1 MLLENEQ
8 GSEALLAANEGLTKN
23 ESNDGLKYLTDAIA
37 NQKSI
42 DTFQFGMM
50 WYSMFP
56 EQLTVGRDEDAKSNA
71 RSVRRSS
78 DESSNEKGDEK
89 EGIQSLRVGATEGRC
104 LLL

>member
-56 EQLTVGRDEDAKSNA
+56 EQLTMEVAMKM
-71 RSVRRSS
+71 
-78 DESSNEKGDEK
+78 
-89 EGIQSLRVGATEGRC
+89 QSQMPDQSGVLR
-104 LLL
+104 